1 MKLIEV
7 HIAAKRLSVSETT
20 IRRMIVD
27 PGCPLQAVRVS
38 RRLIRVTSESLE
50 RCINQIYK
58 PIPL

>member
-27 PGCPLQAVRVS
+27 PDSPLEAVRVS
-38 RRLIRVTSESLE
+38 KKLIRVTAESLE
-50 RCINQIYK
+50 RCMNQIYK
-58 PIPL
+58 PIQL